1 MENASEVRRV
11 SAIRVLGESV
21 GVAVAGFLVGIVFT
35 FAAAAVLLASGVPLL
50 EQPLIEIVVSV
61 VMLQGVGFG
70 SVALG
75 YIYFSRHG
83 FDILW
88 LRVPTLSDVIWT
100 VLGLVG
106 LFVALIALNLVL
118 LTFGVE
124 SAEHSIVGL
133 GGENPE
139 ILLVMIPLSILLIGP
154 GEELL
159 FRGVIQRIL
168 VDRFGIW
175 AGIAVASVI
184 FAVAHVGALVATD
197 PAQLTSTLG
206 IYVAL
211 SLILGGVYERSGN
224 LVVPSVIH
232 GLFNA
237 IQFGLLYYTLTSDVD
252 LATLL
257 VVG

>member
-1 MENASEVRRV
+1 MANASGAGEA

-35 FAAAAVLLASGVPLL
+35 FVAAAALLVAGISILEEQLLA
-50 EQPLIEIVVSV
+50 IVVQTL
-61 VMLQGVGFG
+61 MLQGFAFF

-75 YIYFSRHG
+75 YVYFSRYG
-83 FDILW
+83 FDMLW
-88 LRVPTLSDVIWT
+88 VRMPTLSDVIWT

-106 LFVALIALNLVL
+106 LFIALIALNLVL
-118 LTFGVE
+118 ITFGVE
-124 SAEHSIVGL
+124 SAEHGIIEL

-184 FAVAHVGALVATD
+184 FSVAHVGALAATD
-197 PAQLTSTLG
+197 PTQLASTLG
-206 IYVAL
+206 IYVVL
-211 SLILGGVYERSGN
+211 SLILGGIYEKTGN

-237 IQFGLLYYTLTSDVD
+237 IQFGLLYYTITTGADIALLTPF
-252 LATLL
+252 
-257 VVG
+257 

>member
-1 MENASEVRRV
+1 MANASGASTV
-11 SAIRVLGESV
+11 SSIRVLGESV
-21 GVAVAGFLVGIVFT
+21 GVAVAGFVVGIVFT
-35 FAAAAVLLASGVPLL
+35 FVAAAALLAAGISIFEEQLL
-50 EQPLIEIVVSV
+50 AIVVQTL
-61 VMLQGVGFG
+61 MLQGFAFF

-75 YIYFSRHG
+75 YIYFSRYG
-83 FDILW
+83 FDMLW
-88 LRVPTLSDVIWT
+88 LRMPTLSDVIWT

-118 LTFGVE
+118 MTFGIE
-124 SAEHSIVGL
+124 SAEHGIIEL

-175 AGIAVASVI
+175 SGILVASVI
-184 FAVAHVGALVATD
+184 FAVAHVMALIAADTT
-197 PAQLTSTLG
+197 QLLTTLG

-211 SLILGGVYERSGN
+211 SLILGGLYEKTEN

-252 LATLL
+252 LALL
-257 VVG
+257 TPF